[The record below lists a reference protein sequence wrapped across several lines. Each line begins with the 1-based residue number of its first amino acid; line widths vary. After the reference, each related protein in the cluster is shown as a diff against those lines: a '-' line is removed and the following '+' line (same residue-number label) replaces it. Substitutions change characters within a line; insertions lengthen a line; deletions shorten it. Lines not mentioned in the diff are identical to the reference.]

1 MKKDILICDDAA
13 FMRMMIKDI
22 VKREGYTVAGEAENG
37 RVAIEKYKSLHPS
50 LVLLDSVMPVMDG
63 LEAMQGILEIDPLA
77 NIVMCFGIGEKATAL
92 KAIRLGAKGSLM
104 KPFQADRVIEAV
116 KEILGDPA

>member
-1 MKKDILICDDAA
+1 
-13 FMRMMIKDI
+13 MMIKDI